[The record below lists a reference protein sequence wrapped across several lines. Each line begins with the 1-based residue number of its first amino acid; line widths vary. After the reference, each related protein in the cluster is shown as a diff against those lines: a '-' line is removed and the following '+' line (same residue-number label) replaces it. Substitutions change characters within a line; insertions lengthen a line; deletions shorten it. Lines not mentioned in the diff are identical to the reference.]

1 MYLFAGP
8 VGWNVTVRRA
18 FIKAWKTTGHTAEQQ
33 KHCHGWWYSHLP
45 QKQLD
50 TASPPPGSCG
60 MKCQHCWGHW
70 LLIQK
75 KTKKK
80 KRGQACHID
89 ATSRRKPSQ
98 GCWLPSISSDSP
110 YNEHVISSRFQ
121 LEQDTNRDSCM
132 LKCLHLRIPRRYQ
145 MRRWLRQT
153 RLVPWQ
159 SAAGHGLELTWES
172 ICCAYHWKESGD
184 LMIWEFRLDERSRG

>member
-1 MYLFAGP
+1 MK
-8 VGWNVTVRRA
+8 NHQSHSRA
-18 FIKAWKTTGHTAEQQ
+18 AETL
-33 KHCHGWWYSHLP
+33 SRMMIFSS
-45 QKQLD
+45 
-50 TASPPPGSCG
+50 ASETIRHRISSACVLWDEMPT
-60 MKCQHCWGHW
+60 
-70 LLIQK
+70 LLGTLI
-75 KTKKK
+75 TDLKKK
-80 KRGQACHID
+80 KKSGQACHID

-184 LMIWEFRLDERSRG
+184 LMIWEFRLDECSRG